1 MVNGEWY
8 EREREGEGI
17 VFFCGGGGN
26 GLAVCVCVVEVRTV
40 ELFKE
45 VAWDKGEEGI
55 L

>member
-1 MVNGEWY
+1 MVNGMRGRG
-8 EREREGEGI
+8 RER
-17 VFFCGGGGN
+17 VLCFFAEGGGN